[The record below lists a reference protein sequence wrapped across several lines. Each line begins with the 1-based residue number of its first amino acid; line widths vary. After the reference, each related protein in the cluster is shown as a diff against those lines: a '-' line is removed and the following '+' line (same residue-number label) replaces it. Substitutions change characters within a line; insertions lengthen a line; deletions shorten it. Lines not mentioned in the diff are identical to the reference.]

1 MGRLQRKKN
10 ANHKRKIETADRVT
24 QQAKKDA
31 GDKKTVSVAGFPKDM
46 KKKQTLAVNKQRNN
60 YLDKATL
67 FLREVKIELK
77 KVIWPSRKQA
87 IGSTVVVIMLVVVI
101 SLFLGM
107 VDWGLSSLVSI
118 FINPG
123 SS

>member
-10 ANHKRKIETADRVT
+10 ANHKRKIETADPVT

-31 GDKKTVSVAGFPKDM
+31 GNKKTVSVAAFSKDI
-46 KKKQTLAVNKQRNN
+46 KKKQTLAVTKQRNN

-77 KVIWPSRKQA
+77 KVIWPSRKQT

-107 VDWGLSSLVSI
+107 VDWGLSSLVGI

>member
-10 ANHKRKIETADRVT
+10 ANHKRKIETSDRVL

-31 GDKKTVSVAGFPKDM
+31 GSKKTLSVAGFPKDI
-46 KKKQTLAVNKQRNN
+46 KKQTLAVAKQRNN

-87 IGSTVVVIMLVVVI
+87 IGSTVVVIMLVVII